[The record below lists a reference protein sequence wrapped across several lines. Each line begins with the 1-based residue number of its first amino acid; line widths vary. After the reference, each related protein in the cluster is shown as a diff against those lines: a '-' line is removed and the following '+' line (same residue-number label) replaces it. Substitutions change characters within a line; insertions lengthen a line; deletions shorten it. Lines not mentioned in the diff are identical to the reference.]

1 MGSESTAIPNE
12 LPSVPLSRSAQTR
25 NLILFAT
32 CTGLQYL
39 AAPVLYVGITQASL
53 CDRLGASAKVAN
65 LPATFFF
72 ALTVM
77 PAVAAWLFPKVSQ
90 LKRNLSI
97 CYAANAVVMG
107 LIAFAL
113 ASSMSDDV
121 KVLLIILQGAV
132 CGATIPTAI
141 ALLWEVIGR
150 GAEESRRG
158 VALGLAFG
166 AGPALAVVGS
176 IGQVALL
183 GGEIFNWEFAGLAY
197 PNGFIYLFGLGAP
210 VVGLAA
216 VLSCFFVVPKPKV
229 ELHREPFSQVAGLIA
244 GLGIA
249 MAALTLFLFGS
260 DLFLAGNEKLLQ
272 ATGYG
277 MLIIAGVL
285 VAFHFRDVLSNRVLM
300 LATIVT
306 ILVYTGNTIP
316 SNMNLYTSEVLNDL
330 PEKYAGLQ
338 NTLRFAFKMVA
349 GALLGWLLT
358 RTNPKAGIL
367 ATASIFVVAQLWAIG
382 VPGKLYLVAFG
393 IYGAG
398 ELVGVYAPNYML
410 SASRPALMRR
420 TMALA
425 TMLMAPAAPAG
436 YLFGA
441 IVDGMKQEHGAAAGF
456 RTSFAVCAAIMTA
469 GILLAAFCLP
479 KRPRPET

>member
-1 MGSESTAIPNE
+1 MQSDSTLN
-12 LPSVPLSRSAQTR
+12 VPQIVALSRAKQR
-25 NLILFAT
+25 QNLVLFAL

-77 PAVAAWLFPKVSQ
+77 PAVAAWMFPRVSQ

-107 LIAFAL
+107 LIAAAL
-113 ASSMSDDV
+113 ASSISDNT
-121 KVLLIILQGAV
+121 KILLVVLQGAV

-150 GAEESRRG
+150 GADESRRG

-176 IGQVALL
+176 VGQVALL
-183 GGEIFNWEFAGLAY
+183 GGQIFGWEFVGLGY
-197 PNGFIYLFGLGAP
+197 PKGFVYLFGLGAP
-210 VVGLAA
+210 VIGLAA
-216 VLSCFFVVPKPKV
+216 ILSAFFVIPPPKTEPQ
-229 ELHREPFSQVAGLIA
+229 REPFSQVAGLMI
-244 GLGIA
+244 GLVIG
-249 MAALTLFLFGS
+249 MTALMLFLFGS
-260 DLFLAGNEKLLQ
+260 DVFRLQNQTVLQVAGYVLLSV
-272 ATGYG
+272 
-277 MLIIAGVL
+277 AGVC
-285 VAFHFRDVLSNRVLM
+285 VALHFRDVLSNRIL
-300 LATIVT
+300 LWATIVT

-316 SNMNLYTSEVLNDL
+316 SNMNLYSSVVLGES
-330 PEKYAGLQ
+330 PENYAGLQ
-338 NTLRFAFKMVA
+338 NGLRFAFKMVA
-349 GALLGWLLT
+349 GAVLGWLLT
-358 RTNPKAGIL
+358 RTNPKAGFL
-367 ATASIFVVAQLWAIG
+367 VTALIFVTAQLWAIG
-382 VPGKLYLVAFG
+382 AVGKLYLIAFG

-398 ELVGVYAPNYML
+398 ELIGVYAPNYML
-410 SASRPALMRR
+410 SASRPEMMRR

-436 YLFGA
+436 YLFGG
-441 IVDGMKQEHGAAAGF
+441 IVDSLKQDYGAATAF
-456 RTSFAVCAAIMTA
+456 RASFAVCAAIMVV
-469 GILLAAFCLP
+469 GILLTMWMLP
-479 KRPRPET
+479 KNPRAEA